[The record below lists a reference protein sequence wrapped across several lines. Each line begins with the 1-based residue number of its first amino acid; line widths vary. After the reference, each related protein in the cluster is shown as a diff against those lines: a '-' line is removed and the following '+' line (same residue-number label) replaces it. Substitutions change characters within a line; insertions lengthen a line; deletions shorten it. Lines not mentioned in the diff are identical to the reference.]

1 MCGAARVFL
10 CPILTPKKL
19 LPTALDMLVFY
30 HRHTLHAYTLPVKCL
45 NSLLR
50 RHRHMAPSSVVA
62 LLGKP
67 VVDVAALDVAA
78 LGGGDVRLLPLGL
91 LALVGG
97 LLALGVDVALLVRL
111 VRGRGGARGRGRGKG
126 RGSG

>member
-1 MCGAARVFL
+1 
-10 CPILTPKKL
+10 
-19 LPTALDMLVFY
+19 
-30 HRHTLHAYTLPVKCL
+30 
-45 NSLLR
+45 
-50 RHRHMAPSSVVA
+50 MAPSSVVA